1 MAKTARMTK
10 TAKIAK
16 TGLERANSDNP
27 LALFKN
33 KGQGRA
39 SCDFYNF
46 SSATTQFTGKEYSM
60 IYKTIGCAAF

>member
-1 MAKTARMTK
+1 MAKTAQMDK
-10 TAKIAK
+10 TAK
-16 TGLERANSDNP
+16 TGLEKANSDNP
-27 LALFKN
+27 LALLKN

>member
-1 MAKTARMTK
+1 MAKIDK
-10 TAKIAK
+10 TAK
-16 TGLERANSDNP
+16 TGLEKANSDNP
-27 LALFKN
+27 LALLKN